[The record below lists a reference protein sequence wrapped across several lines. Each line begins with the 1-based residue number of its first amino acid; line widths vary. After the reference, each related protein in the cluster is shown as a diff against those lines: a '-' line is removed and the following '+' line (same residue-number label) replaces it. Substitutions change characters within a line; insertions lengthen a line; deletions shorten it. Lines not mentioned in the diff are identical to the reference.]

1 MMNNNLKKV
10 NVSQIEIKVRE
21 SDLNENSKIARTQ
34 PDEIEEQKEQQKNA
48 TSDSLSN
55 SNVDNN
61 RGSLQIRSY
70 TCTNFNQNESN

>member
-1 MMNNNLKKV
+1 M

-21 SDLNENSKIARTQ
+21 SDLNVARTQ
-34 PDEIEEQKEQQKNA
+34 PDEIEEQKEQHKNV

-61 RGSLQIRSY
+61 NNNRGGGGLQLRSV
-70 TCTNFNQNESN
+70 TCTNFNQTENNQ